1 MLDNIRQILAV
12 GENVVV
18 EVKRCGNGIKFGT
31 YENILDGEADVPI
44 SVPINVPING
54 SKKPGGY
61 YVVKQSLIRKCAE
74 EKNYQTKVESFLYD
88 ENEAYFYQ

>member
-1 MLDNIRQILAV
+1 MVVGKNCMVDNIRQILAV

-18 EVKRCGNGIKFGT
+18 EFKQCGNGIKFGT

-61 YVVKQSLIRKCAE
+61 YVVK
-74 EKNYQTKVESFLYD
+74 
-88 ENEAYFYQ
+88 